1 MQSEYRHRRTGR
13 RRRKR
18 NYNIDEM
25 KDWKDEKL
33 KDENH
38 ESNRKLQL
46 N

>member
-33 KDENH
+33 KDEKLM
-38 ESNRKLQL
+38 ESGVNGS
-46 N
+46 